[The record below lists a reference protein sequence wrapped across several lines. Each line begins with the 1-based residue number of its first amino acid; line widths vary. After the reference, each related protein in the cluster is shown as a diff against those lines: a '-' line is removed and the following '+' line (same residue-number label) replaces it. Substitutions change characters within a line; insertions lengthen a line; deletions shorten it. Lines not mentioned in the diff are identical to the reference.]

1 MAAEVFQVH
10 SGLLTATRFAARGR
24 TDARISAA
32 EVATL
37 LLAGATAAA
46 ATGFV
51 RLGLGIPGHAIVLS
65 VLPMALGLALV
76 PRRLSGVVM
85 SGGALGTA
93 GALSAAGLTHYGVG
107 AVTSMGL
114 AGPLMDVALLGAVP
128 GWRLYLRL
136 VTAGLAANL
145 VAFVQ
150 RGGSKLLDLDQPGTR
165 LFQAWF
171 SQAMV
176 TYTLSGA
183 VAGLIG
189 ALCWFEFRS
198 RPASSARGAY

>member
-1 MAAEVFQVH
+1 MVADAFQVH
-10 SGLLTATRFAARGR
+10 DGLLTATRFTAIGR
-24 TDARISAA
+24 TEARISAA

-37 LLAGATAAA
+37 LLAGATAAV
-46 ATGFV
+46 ATGFI

-76 PRRLSGVVM
+76 PRRLSGLVM

-93 GALSAAGLTHYGVG
+93 GALSAAGFTHYGVG
-107 AVTSMGL
+107 AMTSMCL
-114 AGPLMDVALLGAVP
+114 TGPMMDVALLGAAP
-128 GWRLYLRL
+128 GWQVYLRL
-136 VTAGLAANL
+136 LAAGLASNL
-145 VAFVQ
+145 VAFMQ

-198 RPASSARGAY
+198 RPAPPVRSAY